1 MRMETDLNEVK
12 AVAEM
17 LLMTDIHETSYSP
30 VVVQHPFTSTGI
42 VGVKENGEMKILDI
56 TENQEN
62 LSLWQKQVRRMIDE
76 ADSAFQIYMLVNKPY
91 ALTFLKLSEP
101 YPWPR
106 AGAREGSDSQANG
119 STFHP
124 SCHL

>member
-12 AVAEM
+12 AAAEM

-62 LSLWQKQVRRMIDE
+62 LSLWQKQVRRMINE
-76 ADSAFQIYMLVNKPY
+76 ADSAFQIARISNV
-91 ALTFLKLSEP
+91 TGE
-101 YPWPR
+101 
-106 AGAREGSDSQANG
+106 AREARQ
-119 STFHP
+119 
-124 SCHL
+124 